1 MPGFFRGI
9 LAATHLPSILF
20 HPLAN
25 CQPWGLFQCSSFL
38 HSCRG
43 ADACS
48 GRQADYWAD
57 DSVYIRTLAS
67 AETRS
72 PTPPF
77 TPWEVI
83 EATAPCRLPPLLS
96 HTRLPV
102 PPHLT
107 PPSRGLSGGDWGP
120 LWGQI
125 QCPLPHP
132 EGRFLR
138 TKRVPGPSPLSPGRP
153 PQLARLPSWVIPSVF
168 ASSAKPF
175 LFWLFISFS
184 LFRVSLV

>member
-96 HTRLPV
+96 HTQLPV
-102 PPHLT
+102 PPTSPHPVEAFQGKTEGPCGDSFSVPFPTQKVASSGPRGCQVLHL
-107 PPSRGLSGGDWGP
+107 
-120 LWGQI
+120 
-125 QCPLPHP
+125 CPLA
-132 EGRFLR
+132 GLR
-138 TKRVPGPSPLSPGRP
+138 S
-153 PQLARLPSWVIPSVF
+153 
-168 ASSAKPF
+168 
-175 LFWLFISFS
+175 
-184 LFRVSLV
+184 